1 MAKIVQPKADLE
13 KQLSEQIGFLITSCG
28 LYDDGQHT
36 EAKRLANT
44 LRILFNETKKSRSLL
59 GQLYLRDIQWID
71 TVDPYDPDNLVSH
84 FGLFSIQIDEP
95 SGRIPW
101 LIPKGT
107 PKGKLVKSKF
117 NKWWLDHVVI
127 ANNSVN
133 QIYFSRKKLIL
144 EVANTHG
151 GAHVDP
157 ELDKVYAILSR
168 GNALGITA
176 VKSGKRYPLLSPE
189 LPCLRQ
195 IAHEV
200 LLTLQEKVP
209 SLFNSTYSSEIKK
222 KPYGE
227 VVKNGTQTDP
237 FSIEIYIRPKTLI
250 D

>member
-1 MAKIVQPKADLE
+1 MAKIAQPKAELE
-13 KQLSEQIGFLITSCG
+13 EQLSEQIGFLITSCR

-44 LRILFNETKKSRSLL
+44 LRILFNETNKSRSLL
-59 GQLYLRDIQWID
+59 GQLYLRDIPWID

-84 FGLFSIQIDEP
+84 FGLFSIQFNEP
-95 SGRIPW
+95 SGHIPW

-107 PKGKLVKSKF
+107 PKGKIMKSEF
-117 NKWWLDHVVI
+117 NRWWLDHVVI
-127 ANNSVN
+127 ANNNVN
-133 QIYFSRKKLIL
+133 QIFFSRKKLIL
-144 EVANTHG
+144 EVTDTHG

-157 ELDKVYAILSR
+157 ELDKIYADLSR
-168 GNALGITA
+168 ENALGITA

-209 SLFNSTYSSEIKK
+209 NLFNSTYSSEIVK
-222 KPYGE
+222 KPYGAI
-227 VVKNGTQTDP
+227 VKNGTQTEP
-237 FSIEIYIRPKTLI
+237 FSIEIYIRPKTLVN
-250 D
+250 